1 MGCDTAIVNANHSH
15 AKIPANADPAY
26 FDLGL
31 CGPGRKDL
39 AAPHDLC
46 GAFKVPTLRNIA
58 RTAPYFHNGSFDNLR
73 DVVNF
78 YVRRDTDPGLWYP
91 KSATG
96 SRKSD
101 DLPEQH
107 QSAVNESEVPYD
119 RMPGETPA
127 LTPAEIDDVV
137 AFLKTLDD
145 GYN

>member
-1 MGCDTAIVNANHSH
+1 MACDPAIVNANHSH
-15 AKIPANADPAY
+15 AKISANADSAY
-26 FDLGL
+26 SDLGL

-39 AAPHDLC
+39 AARHDLC
-46 GAFKVPTLRNIA
+46 GAFKVPTLRYVA

-73 DVVNF
+73 DVVDF
-78 YVRRDTDPGLWYP
+78 HVRHDTDPGLWYP

-96 SRKSD
+96 TRKFD
-101 DLPEQH
+101 DLPEQD
-107 QSAVNESEVPYD
+107 QSTVNVSEVPYD
-119 RMPGETPA
+119 RKPGETPA